1 MEFVQ
6 LSVHVTVNCTNTP
19 PGPTGD
25 RRTPAPRRRFA
36 VAVRGYGSLMSD
48 FTHLNLLDVED
59 LAPGHGLSAIG
70 EARFAREALGCT
82 ASGLSHQRL
91 LPGARQPFG
100 HRHAREEEIYLVLSG
115 SGRMRLDDEV
125 IDVAA
130 LDAIR
135 VAPAVMRAFAAGPD
149 GLEVVAF
156 GAPGLGGP
164 DAQLAPGWWED
175 DGGTNA

>member
-1 MEFVQ
+1 M
-6 LSVHVTVNCTNTP
+6 P
-19 PGPTGD
+19 
-25 RRTPAPRRRFA
+25 RRTPARRPWFA
-36 VAVRGYGSLMSD
+36 VAVRGYGPPTSD

-59 LAPGHGLSAIG
+59 LAPGHGLSAMG

-82 ASGLSHQRL
+82 ASGLSHQRF

-100 HRHAREEEIYLVLSG
+100 HRHTREEEIYLVLSG
-115 SGRMRLDDEV
+115 SGRLRLDDEI
-125 IDVAA
+125 IDIAA

-135 VAPAVMRAFAAGPD
+135 VSPAVMRAFEAGPD

-164 DAQLAPGWWED
+164 DADMVPGWWET
-175 DGGTNA
+175 DGSAVA